1 MGGGSDFPRQ
11 QFHSS
16 NKNKPGEL
24 PRGIGNHRGVFP
36 RLVAPLR
43 KQEDEIA
50 INMKITEYK
59 TAKGDSADSLD
70 TAVNTLLLQDSSP
83 MSLHTLS
90 EVA

>member
-1 MGGGSDFPRQ
+1 
-11 QFHSS
+11 
-16 NKNKPGEL
+16 
-24 PRGIGNHRGVFP
+24 VFP

-70 TAVNTLLLQDSSP
+70 KAVNALIGAGFQPYETPYVVGSAAEILWICQA
-83 MSLHTLS
+83 MVRS
-90 EVA
+90 E

>member
-1 MGGGSDFPRQ
+1 M
-11 QFHSS
+11 
-16 NKNKPGEL
+16 
-24 PRGIGNHRGVFP
+24 FP

-70 TAVNTLLLQDSSP
+70 TAVNTLIAAGFQPYEPPYVVGSGV
-83 MSLHTLS
+83 
-90 EVA
+90 EVLWICQAMVRPE